1 MSQLRSRQKQL
12 NNQASGEKLAGES
25 FNIILNTSVLFSLSQ
40 TSAFFIFY
48 SPAFSI
54 VSIHRESG
62 EDYKLTYLRAKITN
76 VYCKC
81 IIFRRYLVQIRN
93 FGLCNITE

>member
-12 NNQASGEKLAGES
+12 NNQASGEKIGGRVLQHYFKYVSPFLS
-25 FNIILNTSVLFSLSQ
+25 FPDLRLFL
-40 TSAFFIFY
+40 F
-48 SPAFSI
+48 FSI